1 MRARRSCLSVPG
13 SADAKLA
20 KAAGLG
26 ADEVVVDL
34 EDSVVAAA
42 KEDARRTAASALDR
56 GVVAAEAAAVRVNW
70 IGSPWFAEDV
80 AALGGRV
87 QSLVLPKVE
96 DAADVERA
104 AARLDS
110 LGEDARD
117 VRLQALV
124 ETAGGLLR
132 VGEIAFGSPRL
143 EALILG
149 YADLAASLGR
159 ASGADAPE
167 SWLHAQEAVLVAAR
181 AASLQAID
189 GPYLAIRDD
198 EGLRLRAEHARR
210 LGYDGKWAIH
220 PRQVPIL
227 NEAFT
232 PAHEDVEHATAVVA
246 ALERAE
252 GEDSSGVV
260 ELDGEMIDEASRKLA
275 LQTVARARAA
285 GLA

>member
-34 EDSVVAAA
+34 EDSVAAAA
-42 KEDARRTAASALDR
+42 KDDARRTAASALDR
-56 GVVAAEAAAVRVNW
+56 
-70 IGSPWFAEDV
+70 GSPWFAEDV

-110 LGEDARD
+110 LGEDACD